1 MVKPPVSRRVER
13 IRHSTF
19 AIRQSPSVF
28 AQGWKRTFGRVVR
41 QGWIASAILAPV
53 ALIGA
58 WLAFQHK
65 PAWYQPVR
73 LDEEGY
79 QLARRD
85 AVATAD
91 AISDQIVQGK
101 TFEVL
106 LTDRSVNEWIAALP
120 RVSPEARRALP
131 PELHDPAVRFLRGS
145 GQVTDER
152 IRVGAHFEK
161 SGWQAIVSVD
171 LALRVSPDGINLTIA
186 LAAVRG
192 GSLPVPRAI
201 VERLLGPLLEHA
213 HRRHRDHDDADADST
228 WGTTLD
234 NLHSTDQLF
243 NGVTIRNRFVWPNG
257 RRPFRIESVRITDGE
272 LRCRLQPL

>member
-1 MVKPPVSRRVER
+1 M
-13 IRHSTF
+13 F
-19 AIRQSPSVF
+19 G
-28 AQGWKRTFGRVVR
+28 QGWKRTVGRVVR
-41 QGWIASAILAPV
+41 RGSIASAILAPV
-53 ALIGA
+53 ALVGT

-73 LDEEGY
+73 LDDEGY

-91 AISDQIVQGK
+91 SISDQIVQGK
-101 TFEVL
+101 AFDLVL
-106 LTDRSVNEWIAALP
+106 RDRSVNEWLAALP
-120 RVSPEARRALP
+120 RVSPEAKRAMP
-131 PELHDPAVRFLRGS
+131 PELHDPAVRFA
-145 GQVTDER
+145 DER
-152 IRVGAHFEK
+152 IRVGAHYEN
-161 SGWQAIVSVD
+161 SGWQAIISVD

-201 VERLLGPLLEHA
+201 VERLLGPLLERA
-213 HRRHRDHDDADADST
+213 RRRHNNNDDADST
-228 WGTTLD
+228 WGTMLE
-234 NLHSTDQLF
+234 NLQSTDQLF

-257 RRPFRIESVRITDGE
+257 RRPFRIESIRITDGE

>member
-1 MVKPPVSRRVER
+1 M
-13 IRHSTF
+13 
-19 AIRQSPSVF
+19 F

-41 QGWIASAILAPV
+41 RGWIASAILAPV
-53 ALIGA
+53 ALVGL

-73 LDEEGY
+73 LDDEEY
-79 QLARRD
+79 QLARRE

-91 AISDQIVQGK
+91 SISDQIVQGRA
-101 TFEVL
+101 FDLVL
-106 LTDRSVNEWIAALP
+106 RDRSVNEWLAAWP

-131 PELHDPAVRFLRGS
+131 PELHDPAVRF
-145 GQVTDER
+145 TDER
-152 IRVGAHFEK
+152 IRVGAHYEK

-201 VERLLGPLLEHA
+201 VERLLGPLLERA
-213 HRRHRDHDDADADST
+213 RRRHNHNDAADTGSP
-228 WGTTLD
+228 WGTTLVLSREGLD
-234 NLHSTDQLF
+234 NLYSTAQLF
-243 NGVTIRNRFVWPNG
+243 EGVTIRNRFVWPNG
-257 RRPFRIESVRITDGE
+257 RRPFRIESIRITDGE
-272 LRCRLQPL
+272 LRLRIQPL

>member
-1 MVKPPVSRRVER
+1 ML
-13 IRHSTF
+13 
-19 AIRQSPSVF
+19 

-41 QGWIASAILAPV
+41 RGCIASAILAPV
-53 ALIGA
+53 ALIGT

-65 PAWYQPVR
+65 PAWYQPVW

-79 QLARRD
+79 QFARRD

-101 TFEVL
+101 AFEVL
-106 LTDRSVNEWIAALP
+106 LTDRSVNEWLAALP

-131 PELHDPAVRFLRGS
+131 PELHDPAVRF
-145 GQVTDER
+145 TDER
-152 IRVGAHFEK
+152 IRVGAHYEK

-201 VERLLGPLLEHA
+201 VERLLGPLLERA
-213 HRRHRDHDDADADST
+213 HRRHRDHDDADADSP
-228 WGTTLD
+228 WGTTLHD
-234 NLHSTDQLF
+234 LRSTDQLF

-257 RRPFRIESVRITDGE
+257 RRPFRIESIRITNGE

>member
-1 MVKPPVSRRVER
+1 
-13 IRHSTF
+13 
-19 AIRQSPSVF
+19 VF
-28 AQGWKRTFGRVVR
+28 SQGWKRTFGRVVR
-41 QGWIASAILAPV
+41 RGWIASAILAPV
-53 ALIGA
+53 ALIGT

-73 LDEEGY
+73 LDEAGY

-91 AISDQIVQGK
+91 SISDQIVQGK
-101 TFEVL
+101 AFEVL
-106 LTDRSVNEWIAALP
+106 LTDRSVNEWLAALP
-120 RVSPEARRALP
+120 RVSPEAKRAMP
-131 PELHDPAVRFLRGS
+131 PELHDPAVRF
-145 GQVTDER
+145 TDER
-152 IRVGAHFEK
+152 IRVGAHYEK

-186 LAAVRG
+186 LAGVRG

-201 VERLLGPLLEHA
+201 VERLLGPLLERA
-213 HRRHRDHDDADADST
+213 RRRHNNNDADSP

-234 NLHSTDQLF
+234 DLQSTDQLF

-257 RRPFRIESVRITDGE
+257 KRPFRIKSIRITDGQ
-272 LRCRLQPL
+272 LRCRLEPL